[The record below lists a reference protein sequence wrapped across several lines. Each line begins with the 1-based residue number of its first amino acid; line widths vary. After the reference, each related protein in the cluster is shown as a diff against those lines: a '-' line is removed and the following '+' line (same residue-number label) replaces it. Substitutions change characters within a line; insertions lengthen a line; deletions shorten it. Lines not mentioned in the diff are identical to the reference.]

1 MGDFNYPHIDWVH
14 VTSGWDAEIKFL
26 DTLNNYFLEQLVL
39 EPTRGEAILD
49 TVLSGAEDL
58 VQEMPVTFEDVAV
71 YFTEGQGALLDPG
84 QRALYREVME
94 ENYDNVTS
102 LGFPI
107 PKPDLITRLEQWEEP
122 WVPDLQAC
130 QEREILR
137 DTHIE
142 KDTR

>member
-1 MGDFNYPHIDWVH
+1 
-14 VTSGWDAEIKFL
+14 
-26 DTLNNYFLEQLVL
+26 
-39 EPTRGEAILD
+39 
-49 TVLSGAEDL
+49 
-58 VQEMPVTFEDVAV
+58 MPVTFEDVAV

-137 DTHIE
+137 DTHIDNDFCLDCLSLSQQVIGKRVRKRRIINIRNFLGKWNHRGPLGE
-142 KDTR
+142 EF